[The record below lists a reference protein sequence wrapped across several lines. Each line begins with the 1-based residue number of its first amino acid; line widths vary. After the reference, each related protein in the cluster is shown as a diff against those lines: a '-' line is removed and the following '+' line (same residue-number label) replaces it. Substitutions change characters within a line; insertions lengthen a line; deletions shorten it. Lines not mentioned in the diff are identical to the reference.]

1 MFNRFWQLCMVVS
14 LVLLPVIPVYAQDG
28 DGSELAGTYHFDNG
42 VSFSYPATWS
52 MDEYVTSTDFMV
64 TLSMQDNVGT
74 LVQVYELGTLFG
86 EMELDL
92 AYVQD
97 MYGSSTAEAWG
108 YDYSTDD
115 YETVVIDGHKLYV
128 LTLVDGP
135 PDAPSA
141 AHVIVVPYSDGS
153 SFGLLIAFSVSDSPP
168 ASYEQ
173 DVLSMAASMDVPN
186 SGSGD
191 GGGGIAGASLGGLSG
206 AGLGAATG
214 ADTGGAAVDVSAI
227 ELTGTYTFDNGVS
240 FGYPANW
247 DIHDIIDPTE
257 FLVTLLELDTSTLLQ
272 VYDLNA
278 LFGDMEIDLTFV
290 QEMYGDVSADAWNF
304 EYSLDD
310 YETVIVNDRE
320 LSMLPYEGEQDGS
333 PVIGYVVVVPYSDGG
348 FGLLMAFTVTDQ
360 TPPNY
365 EQDVLAMAASMD
377 VAGE

>member
-1 MFNRFWQLCMVVS
+1 MFNRLWQWCLVVS
-14 LVLLPVIPVYAQDG
+14 LVLLPVFPVYAQDG
-28 DGSELAGTYHFDNG
+28 DGPELTGTYTFENG
-42 VSFSYPATWS
+42 VSFSYPANWS

-64 TLSMQDNVGT
+64 TLSMEDDVGT

-92 AYVQD
+92 AYVED

-115 YETVVIDGHKLYV
+115 YETIVVDGHELYV
-128 LTLVDGP
+128 LALVDGP
-135 PDAPSA
+135 VDAPSA

-173 DVLSMAASMDVPN
+173 DILAMAASMDVES
-186 SGSGD
+186 SGSA
-191 GGGGIAGASLGGLSG
+191 GGGASLGGLSG
-206 AGLGAATG
+206 AGLGAANDT
-214 ADTGGAAVDVSAI
+214 DTGSEAIDVSAV
-227 ELTGTYTFDNGVS
+227 ELATTHTFNNGVS

-247 DIHDIIDPTE
+247 DLHDFIAPTDDM
-257 FLVTLLELDTSTLLQ
+257 VTLIHLDTSTLLQ
-272 VYDLNA
+272 VYDLNT
-278 LFGDMEIDLTFV
+278 LFGGMPLDLIFV
-290 QEMYGDVSADAWNF
+290 QEMYGDISAGAWNF

-310 YETVIVNDRE
+310 YQTVIVNDRE
-320 LSMLPYEGEQDGS
+320 LSMLPFEGEQDGS
-333 PVIGYVVVVPYSDGG
+333 PVIGYVVVVPYSDDAG
-348 FGLLMAFTVTDQ
+348 FGLLMAFTVTEE

-377 VAGE
+377 VAGR